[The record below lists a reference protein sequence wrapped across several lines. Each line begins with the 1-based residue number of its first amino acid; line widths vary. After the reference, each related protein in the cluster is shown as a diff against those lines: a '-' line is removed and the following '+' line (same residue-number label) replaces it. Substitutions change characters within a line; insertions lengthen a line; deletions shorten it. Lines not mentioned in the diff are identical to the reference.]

1 MRHRSAWT
9 TSGHHDPVAW
19 AAATVAP
26 DSTSRRSCGL
36 PFCSLWI
43 DSERNRFCKTHETRW
58 RMQGRPDVEGF
69 ISRCLLTGR
78 DRIDFSGLPPL
89 LKLEL
94 QYAVQCRVDADQDQ
108 LKRAKSGDFYLATSG
123 ANELAV
129 DTVATC

>member
-1 MRHRSAWT
+1 MPVDRAGPHR
-9 TSGHHDPVAW
+9 
-19 AAATVAP
+19 
-26 DSTSRRSCGL
+26 
-36 PFCSLWI
+36 
-43 DSERNRFCKTHETRW
+43 
-58 RMQGRPDVEGF
+58 
-69 ISRCLLTGR
+69 LLR
-78 DRIDFSGLPPL
+78 LPPL